1 MWNEKRNNYTKSR
14 DQKNQHSM
22 NILEVMDTFLGNI
35 NAKNWYKQKSN
46 KMRKIKNDT
55 NELICKT
62 ETDPQTQ
69 KTNLWLPKEKWG
81 REILGVWD

>member
-1 MWNEKRNNYTKSR
+1 
-14 DQKNQHSM
+14 M

-35 NAKNWYKQKSN
+35 NAKNWYKQKLN

-62 ETDPQTQ
+62 ETDP
-69 KTNLWLPKEKWG
+69 EKRRG
-81 REILGVWD
+81 D

>member
-35 NAKNWYKQKSN
+35 NAKNWYKQKLN
-46 KMRKIKNDT
+46 KMQ
-55 NELICKT
+55 L
-62 ETDPQTQ
+62 
-69 KTNLWLPKEKWG
+69 
-81 REILGVWD
+81 